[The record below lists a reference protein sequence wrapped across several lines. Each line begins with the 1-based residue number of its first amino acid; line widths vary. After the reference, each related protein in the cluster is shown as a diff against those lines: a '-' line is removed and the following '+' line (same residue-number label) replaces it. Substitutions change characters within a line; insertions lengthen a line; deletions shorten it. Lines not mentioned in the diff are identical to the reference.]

1 MQLVLSLSP
10 GGTERLVIEIVRA
23 LAPQIESIVCCLDE
37 PGAWAA
43 ELAELGVPV
52 IALSRQPGF
61 HPGLAIRLARVL
73 KDREIDIVHCHHYSP
88 YVYGLLAS
96 LLKPSVQLVFTEH
109 GRLSDA
115 PPSLKRRLINPV
127 LSRWPGKLCAVSADL
142 KNHMVAE
149 GFPAKRVGVTYN
161 GIDPGHRPTPFQRS
175 AARAL
180 LGVPEEAFVVGTV
193 GRLDPV
199 KNLHLLL
206 QAHAFLVSK
215 HPQLRTVIVGDGAER
230 EGLERHARSL
240 GISDSVMFAG
250 YRSDVRLL
258 MSAFDV
264 YANTSTYEGV
274 SLTILEAMA
283 TALPVVATRVGG
295 NPEVVID
302 QETGLLVPGIAGA
315 VADAIGGLV
324 HDGRRRRVMGD
335 AGRFRVKRH
344 FSITRMV
351 EEYAGVY
358 LGTRPAA
365 NATPPPKA
373 PIAAETMSVSDATR
387 STV

>member
-23 LAPQIESIVCCLDE
+23 LSERIESVVCCLDH
-37 PGAWAA
+37 PGEWAD
-43 ELAELGVPV
+43 ELKALGVPV

-61 HPGLAIRLARVL
+61 HPALAMRLAKEL
-73 KDREIDIVHCHHYSP
+73 KDRQIDIVHCHHYSP

-96 LLKPSVQLVFTEH
+96 VMKPGVQLVFTEH

-115 PPSLKRRLINPV
+115 APSRKRRFVNPL

-149 GFPAKRVGVTYN
+149 GFPARRVGVTYN
-161 GIDPGHRPTPFQRS
+161 GIDPGQRPTAAQRS
-175 AARAL
+175 SARAS
-180 LGVPEEAFVVGTV
+180 LGLPEDAFVVGTV

-199 KNLHLLL
+199 KNLHMLL

-215 HPQLRTVIVGDGAER
+215 HPHVRTVIVGDGTER
-230 EGLERHARSL
+230 AALEAHAQAL
-240 GISDSVMFAG
+240 GVADSIRFAG
-250 YRSDVRLL
+250 YRSDVRFL

-264 YANTSTYEGV
+264 YANSSQYEGV

-283 TALPVVATRVGG
+283 SALPVVATRVGG
-295 NPEVVID
+295 NPEVVIA
-302 QETGLLVPGIAGA
+302 QETGFLVPGLARA
-315 VADAIGGLV
+315 LSDAIGTLV
-324 HDGRRRRVMGD
+324 YDERRRRAMGD

-344 FSITRMV
+344 FSIARMV
-351 EEYAGVY
+351 EAYAGVY

-365 NATPPPKA
+365 NDTAPPKA
-373 PIAAETMSVSDATR
+373 PIPADTMSVNDATR
-387 STV
+387 SIV